1 MCERD
6 VARYGV
12 ATLAGFISRFLM
24 RKSSTQTG
32 LFPEK
37 ILILREPAN
46 SFRPTSRRASLASCG
61 SLLPYLCFAMRDMTL
76 IKCDARTHS
85 TLTTVSLVFFS
96 FSFSFFSSFFFAFS
110 FAFAFSFLMT
120 RDLARFCRL
129 SISLSLLL
137 FLFLFLSRPL
147 LHVLSLFLSCV

>member
-76 IKCDARTHS
+76 IKCDA
-85 TLTTVSLVFFS
+85 
-96 FSFSFFSSFFFAFS
+96 
-110 FAFAFSFLMT
+110 
-120 RDLARFCRL
+120 
-129 SISLSLLL
+129 
-137 FLFLFLSRPL
+137 
-147 LHVLSLFLSCV
+147 